1 MNKCDILAFINSN
14 RSCYLAT
21 VEGNKP
27 HVRAMGIHQAD
38 EDGIIIQAC
47 VLKDV
52 HKQLCDNQNVELCF
66 LKEGV
71 QIRVSGTVE
80 FVDDTKFR
88 DEVIAKR
95 PRLNEIIEKHGNEVI
110 TLYRLRHGLATVWTH
125 ETDLDPKTY
134 VEL

>member
-1 MNKCDILAFINSN
+1 LNKSDILAFINSN

-38 EDGIIIQAC
+38 EDGIIIQSC

-52 HKQLCDNQNVELCF
+52 HKQICDNQNVELCF

-125 ETDLDPKTY
+125 ETDLDPKIY
-134 VEL
+134 IEL

>member
-1 MNKCDILAFINSN
+1 MNKSDILAFMNSN

-47 VLKDV
+47 ILKDV
-52 HKQLCDNQNVELCF
+52 HKQLCDNQNIELCF

-71 QIRVSGTVE
+71 QIRVNGTVE

-125 ETDLDPKTY
+125 ETDLDPKIY
-134 VEL
+134 IVL

>member
-1 MNKCDILAFINSN
+1 MNKSDILAFINSN

-38 EDGIIIQAC
+38 EDGIIIQSC

-80 FVDDTKFR
+80 LVDDTKFR

>member
-1 MNKCDILAFINSN
+1 MNKSDILAFINSN

-38 EDGIIIQAC
+38 EDGIIIQSC

-52 HKQLCDNQNVELCF
+52 HKQLCDNQNIELCF

-95 PRLNEIIEKHGNEVI
+95 SRLNEIIEKHGNEVI

-125 ETDLDPKTY
+125 ETDLDPKIY

>member
-1 MNKCDILAFINSN
+1 MNKSDILTFINSN

-47 VLKDV
+47 ILKDV
-52 HKQLCDNQNVELCF
+52 HKQLCDNQNIELCF

-71 QIRVSGTVE
+71 QIRINGTVE

>member
-1 MNKCDILAFINSN
+1 
-14 RSCYLAT
+14 
-21 VEGNKP
+21 
-27 HVRAMGIHQAD
+27 MGIHQAD

-52 HKQLCDNQNVELCF
+52 HKQLCNNQNVELCF

-80 FVDDTKFR
+80 FVDDIEFR

-95 PRLNEIIEKHGNEVI
+95 SPLNDIVEKHGNEVI
-110 TLYRLRHGLATVWTH
+110 TIYRLSHGMATVWTH
-125 ETDLDPKTY
+125 ETDLEPKSY
-134 VEL
+134 IEL

>member
-1 MNKCDILAFINSN
+1 MNKSDILVFINSN

-38 EDGIIIQAC
+38 EDGIIIQSC

-71 QIRVSGTVE
+71 QIRVNGTVE

>member
-1 MNKCDILAFINSN
+1 MNKSDILAFINSN

-38 EDGIIIQAC
+38 EDGIIIQSC

>member
-1 MNKCDILAFINSN
+1 MNKSDILAFINSN

-38 EDGIIIQAC
+38 EDGIIIQSC

-52 HKQLCDNQNVELCF
+52 HKQLCDNQNIELCF

-71 QIRVSGTVE
+71 QIRVNGTVE

-125 ETDLDPKTY
+125 ETDLDPKIY
-134 VEL
+134 IEL